1 MLFLLLL
8 LTVAYFAVVLWV
20 ARTRRSGP
28 LATGTGLAT
37 VADLPEDDQ
46 PPVTA
51 VGWPPGGSGF
61 TTYVDEGF
69 DALDAYLS
77 EGAA

>member
-1 MLFLLLL
+1 VLLSLL
-8 LTVAYFAVVLWV
+8 SVAYFVVVLWV
-20 ARTRRSGP
+20 RRTRRSGP
-28 LATGTGLAT
+28 ATPT
-37 VADLPEDDQ
+37 VLTAVAALPEDDQ

>member
-1 MLFLLLL
+1 MLFLLSL

-20 ARTRRSGP
+20 RRSRRSAP
-28 LATGTGLAT
+28 AAVTGLAA
-37 VADLPEDDQ
+37 VAALPEDDQ

-51 VGWPPGGSGF
+51 VGWPPSGTGF
-61 TTYVDEGF
+61 TTYVDDGF
-69 DALDAYLS
+69 EALDAYLS